1 MRLMIINNKIFD
13 GVDRW
18 NIVKINDSDKD
29 YYYKIDNNL
38 MINLNKNELNKLQ
51 NKDVL
56 TYSIINKSLSKSEL
70 KCNNIEDITTRYIN
84 KLL

>member
-13 GVDRW
+13 DVDRW

-56 TYSIINKSLSKSEL
+56 TYSIINKSLLKSEL
-70 KCNNIEDITTRYIN
+70 KSNNIEDITIRYIN